1 MTNSTPKTSL
11 PKIYSTTALVAYIY
25 AVFTIVF
32 LVYKEFFYVDQ
43 TWFHGLMAN
52 GLAVISTFVWFGILI
67 VFKLFLNQILHYKKA
82 DSLIIAYL
90 VFLGISIYSVGKVLL
105 DSILLFMSL
114 GSGDELNASMAFAA
128 TSFSGVIWLILSTVV
143 MILITILL
151 GNRIRKITIVHKNL
165 FKILGF
171 SLIVLGVCS
180 ALELFRVVESEII
193 VFLPKAF
200 VVAVLG
206 YILNETSKME
216 IADLPSL
223 PEPVINNVNH
233 SKANVAPQNE
243 SVKAEKAAVLKKS
256 NEAVPEQIIIPNVD
270 LNELE
275 NKEAVLSYFE
285 NLSRDEI
292 NRLEIVVSKKYDHI
306 PTGEQLKN
314 LIIYHIAEKRLY
326 DHNRYAP
333 Q

>member
-1 MTNSTPKTSL
+1 MTNSTQKTSL

-114 GSGDELNASMAFAA
+114 GSGDELNASMAFAS
-128 TSFSGVIWLILSTVV
+128 TSFSGVIWLMLSTVV

-256 NEAVPEQIIIPNVD
+256 NEAVSEQIIIPNVD

-275 NKEAVLSYFE
+275 NKEAVFSYFE

-306 PTGEQLKN
+306 PTGQQLKN

>member
-114 GSGDELNASMAFAA
+114 GSGDELNASMAFAS
-128 TSFSGVIWLILSTVV
+128 TSFSGVIWLMLSTVV

-180 ALELFRVVESEII
+180 ALELFRVVESGII

-206 YILNETSKME
+206 YILNETSKMD

-223 PEPVINNVNH
+223 PEPVANNVNH
-233 SKANVAPQNE
+233 SKAKVEPQNE
-243 SVKAEKAAVLKKS
+243 SVKAEKTKS
-256 NEAVPEQIIIPNVD
+256 KDAIPEQIIIPNVD